1 MIKSLSLL
9 CVERLQKFNSFGPYA
24 FRART
29 NVAGAAFVATL
40 SGHGER
46 TEERNTAELGRLLT
60 VL

>member
-1 MIKSLSLL
+1 MGWKLAWKPHI
-9 CVERLQKFNSFGPYA
+9 NSFGPYA

-29 NVAGAAFVATL
+29 NVEGAAFVATL
-40 SGHGER
+40 LIYFSGHRER